1 MSGKSRPDWSRFE
14 FDVEQALRH
23 ARLDLDYIQHGG
35 SGVLDR
41 DLRNEPL
48 KPMTV
53 ARRIVKTAGLA
64 GPTDLASQHRDVPS
78 SWDAERAQRAAA
90 VAALFYL
97 ILTGCLPDVAQI
109 RRIIA

>member
-1 MSGKSRPDWSRFE
+1 MSEKPCPVSSRFE

-23 ARLDLDYIQHGG
+23 VRLDLDYIQHGG

-64 GPTDLASQHRDVPS
+64 GPTDLASQRPDVPS

-90 VAALFYL
+90 LAVLVYL
-97 ILTGCLPDVAQI
+97 ILTGRLPDARQI
-109 RRIIA
+109 RRIIT

>member
-1 MSGKSRPDWSRFE
+1 MSDKPCPAWNRFE

-41 DLRNEPL
+41 DLRNAPL

-64 GPTDLASQHRDVPS
+64 GPTDLASQHLDLPS
-78 SWDAERAQRAAA
+78 SWDAERTQRAAA
-90 VAALFYL
+90 VAALVYL
-97 ILTGCLPDVAQI
+97 ILTGHLPDATQI